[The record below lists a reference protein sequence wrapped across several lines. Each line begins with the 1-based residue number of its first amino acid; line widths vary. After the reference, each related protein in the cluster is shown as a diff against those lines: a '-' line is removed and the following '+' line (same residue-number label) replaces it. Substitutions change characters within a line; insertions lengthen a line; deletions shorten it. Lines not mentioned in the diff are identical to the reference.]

1 MKKKIVWYKLFLTIF
16 VSFRMLFRISFY
28 DLNEKVPRFDI
39 DVTLPNR
46 FYVITVSIFSNC
58 LNEKS
63 VSHKLFFM
71 LLYIIHVNL
80 SINVWELN
88 EKWGDPN
95 LISHARFSAY
105 THVGRA
111 WNLLFP
117 ASTRTIYCITRFR
130 FCFFKFFEFLKNEWG
145 IEICSSKRFN
155 APEWDK
161 VSNQDFELCQST
173 LCTRIER
180 SYCHQVN

>member
-80 SINVWELN
+80 STNVWELN

-111 WNLLFP
+111 WNALRSECHLH
-117 ASTRTIYCITRFR
+117 TN
-130 FCFFKFFEFLKNEWG
+130 KK
-145 IEICSSKRFN
+145 SKR
-155 APEWDK
+155 
-161 VSNQDFELCQST
+161 SELNNLIFFIKNDRFTTS
-173 LCTRIER
+173 IE
-180 SYCHQVN
+180 Y